1 MTSIL
6 KYDKDS
12 VPGQR
17 LAGTSAMNDTRGAI
31 TKRGSRVLRAFSLFC
46 SLLGYTIV
54 LAVVVAGILE
64 LGARIFWLIH
74 PTRQTWFANQRES
87 PVYAGVDWAQ
97 QFWVE
102 EPARLKEPRV
112 YVPFRVWGVTKWH
125 GKYINNDDGAN
136 GLLRRTINPTCNS
149 SRRVNVWVFGGS
161 TVYGTAVPDFATMPS
176 YLSRELNV
184 AGQDCVVVTN
194 FGVEGY
200 VTDQELILLEEQ
212 LKAGGRPDIVIFYD
226 GVNDAC
232 LAWPPGPRD
241 RHFSFS
247 MLKARIEG
255 KVRGRLD
262 FVQNSNALR
271 LVALGLSHFRSPS
284 SFISLVAKTGPNVVA
299 TLDNYE
305 ANIRLV
311 RALGEAYKFK
321 IYCFWQPMLV
331 YGAKPLV
338 PFEQQMA
345 TRDARGDTYD
355 SAWFLTDAAVFRE
368 AELHAAGDGGFVFL
382 GHLFDSTREPL
393 YVDEA
398 HLGPRGNE
406 MVAQAIANYVR
417 TQSAK

>member
-1 MTSIL
+1 MTGTL
-6 KYDKDS
+6 KRDKDLGPS
-12 VPGQR
+12 QLSGE
-17 LAGTSAMNDTRGAI
+17 LSAMKDARDSTPE
-31 TKRGSRVLRAFSLFC
+31 KGSRVLRTFSLFC

-54 LAVVVAGILE
+54 LVTAAAGLLE
-64 LGARIFWLIH
+64 LGARVFWLIH
-74 PTRQTWFANQRES
+74 PTRQTWFANQSES
-87 PVYAGVDWAQ
+87 PVYAGVAWAHE
-97 QFWVE
+97 FWVE

-112 YVPFRVWGVTKWH
+112 YIPFRVWGVTKWH
-125 GKYINNDDGAN
+125 GKYINNDDGVV
-136 GLLRRTINPTCNS
+136 GLQRRTINPVCNS
-149 SRRVNVWVFGGS
+149 SRRVNLWVFGGS

-176 YLSRELNV
+176 YLSRELNS

-212 LKAGGRPDIVIFYD
+212 LKAGSRPDIVIFYD

-232 LAWPPGPRD
+232 MAWPPGPRD

-247 MLKARIEG
+247 MVKSRIEG
-255 KVRGRLD
+255 RVRGSLD
-262 FVQNSNALR
+262 FIQKSYALR
-271 LVALGLSHFRSPS
+271 LAAQGLSHFRSQS
-284 SFISLVAKTGPNVVA
+284 SFASLIAETRTNVVA

-305 ANIRLV
+305 ANLRLV

-321 IYCFWQPMLV
+321 VFCFWQPMLV

-368 AELHAAGDGGFVFL
+368 AELHAARDGGFIFL

-398 HLGPRGNE
+398 HFGPRGNE
-406 MVAQAIANYVR
+406 LVAQAIAKYVR
-417 TQSAK
+417 AEADK